1 MMPDICHSASSY
13 QRKKERMAGGREGG
27 REGGQ
32 EGRKKGKKEKVL
44 KYRQIRGT
52 WKVISGIDASIGCLL
67 TSGEHFPDFPEHFS
81 ETSMS
86 AVLGRRGQIGLQ
98 NKLLQKAIC
107 LSLSLKSSLL

>member
-1 MMPDICHSASSY
+1 MV
-13 QRKKERMAGGREGG
+13 GGREGG
-27 REGGQ
+27 RGGQ
-32 EGRKKGKKEKVL
+32 EGKKKGKKEKVL

-67 TSGEHFPDFPEHFS
+67 ISGEHFPDFPEHFS
-81 ETSMS
+81 ETSMC

-107 LSLSLKSSLL
+107 LSLSLSQKLSP

>member
-13 QRKKERMAGGREGG
+13 QRKKERKKRERTAGGREGG

-52 WKVISGIDASIGCLL
+52 WKVISGIHASYRMPP
-67 TSGEHFPDFPEHFS
+67 H
-81 ETSMS
+81 
-86 AVLGRRGQIGLQ
+86 
-98 NKLLQKAIC
+98 
-107 LSLSLKSSLL
+107 